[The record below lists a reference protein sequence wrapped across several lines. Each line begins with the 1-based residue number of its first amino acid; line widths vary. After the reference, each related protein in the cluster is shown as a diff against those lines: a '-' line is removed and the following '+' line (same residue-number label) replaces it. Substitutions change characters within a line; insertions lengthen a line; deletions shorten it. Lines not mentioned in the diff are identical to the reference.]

1 MSNSDPAARPEGAA
15 STAAGESAAAAE
27 NPTNTPTPAVDAD
40 TVESARTA
48 ADAADA
54 ADASPAPHEPVIVTS
69 EQTVELQ
76 RSVRYGR
83 VLIGAAVLGALILSL
98 ASLVMPLDPES
109 EYSMAQIVGFM
120 ALIGAAVGLG
130 VGAIL
135 SVVLTAVAKRGHG
148 SGVAI
153 QTDVR

>member
-1 MSNSDPAARPEGAA
+1 MSTTDPAARPEGAA
-15 STAAGESAAAAE
+15 SAAAGEHADAAE
-27 NPTNTPTPAVDAD
+27 NPPNTAT
-40 TVESARTA
+40 TA
-48 ADAADA
+48 ADAE
-54 ADASPAPHEPVIVTS
+54 PAPHEPVVVTS

-83 VLIGAAVLGALILSL
+83 VLIGAVVLGALILSL
-98 ASLVMPLDPES
+98 ASLIMPLDPES
-109 EYSMAQIVGFM
+109 EYSLGQIVGFM
-120 ALIGAAVGLG
+120 ALIGAAIGLG

-135 SVVLTAVAKRGHG
+135 SVVLTAVAKRKHG